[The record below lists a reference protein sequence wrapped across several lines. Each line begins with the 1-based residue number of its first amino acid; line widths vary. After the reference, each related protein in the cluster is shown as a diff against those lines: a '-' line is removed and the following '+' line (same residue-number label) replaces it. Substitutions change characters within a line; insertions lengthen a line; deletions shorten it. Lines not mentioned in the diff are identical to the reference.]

1 MKGNKIVLIF
11 HSAIRIQRRIFF
23 KTHARKICL
32 IRHFSRSFV
41 FDSMTFSYAKCRV
54 NLLCLNVS
62 LSLDESH
69 AGQLVELRGEPLLG
83 RRGRVP
89 SRPHLSN
96 SIYDIDFE
104 HNCDWSDIN
113 EETDITTVI
122 GRTKKRTSFINCD
135 WSDIG

>member
-1 MKGNKIVLIF
+1 
-11 HSAIRIQRRIFF
+11 
-23 KTHARKICL
+23 
-32 IRHFSRSFV
+32 
-41 FDSMTFSYAKCRV
+41 MTFSYAKCRV
-54 NLLCLNVS
+54 NLLCLNIS

-96 SIYDIDFE
+96 RIYAIDFE
-104 HNCDWSDIN
+104 HYCDWSDIN

-122 GRTKKRTSFINCD
+122 GRTKKKPHLSTVIGRTSVNVKDNKKKGSVKILNTGLT
-135 WSDIG
+135 I